1 MQNDLMKKEIENH
14 CFNTLDALD
23 FGLPIAVILWHF
35 RFWIRKNQ
43 NDNRNFY
50 DGTYWTFST
59 VDGLAKSFEYF
70 TKHQVRRHIEK
81 MEEMGLLKVG
91 NYNKVGYDKTKWYAL
106 TDLAYKNTICQIE
119 LANLP
124 NGIGE
129 NAKPIPDTLKD
140 TLKDS
145 NNNNELADL
154 PKEPQP
160 KTFAEIKTERG
171 IMTDKEALDEAVK
184 DQMFIERLCMQVSAQ
199 KNISHEL
206 MQCYFVAV
214 YSFWIYDLKTTH
226 DNRKD
231 FRNHLINTIK
241 KDIAGNQ
248 TLYKDA
254 ITIFNQRKNKQ
265 K

>member
-1 MQNDLMKKEIENH
+1 VQQSLPGYATKFTGGMQQS
-14 CFNTLDALD
+14 
-23 FGLPIAVILWHF
+23 LP
-35 RFWIRKNQ
+35 N
-43 NDNRNFY
+43 
-50 DGTYWTFST
+50 
-59 VDGLAKSFEYF
+59 
-70 TKHQVRRHIEK
+70 
-81 MEEMGLLKVG
+81 
-91 NYNKVGYDKTKWYAL
+91 
-106 TDLAYKNTICQIE
+106 NTI
-119 LANLP
+119 LN
-124 NGIGE
+124 
-129 NAKPIPDTLKD
+129 TKD
-140 TLKDS
+140 NNS
-145 NNNNELADL
+145 NNKPEPKNE
-154 PKEPQP
+154 KPQP

-171 IMTDKEALDEAVK
+171 IMTDKEALDDAVK
-184 DQMFIERLCMQVSAQ
+184 DQMFIERLCMQVGAQ

-254 ITIFNQRKNKQ
+254 IIIFNQRKNKQ